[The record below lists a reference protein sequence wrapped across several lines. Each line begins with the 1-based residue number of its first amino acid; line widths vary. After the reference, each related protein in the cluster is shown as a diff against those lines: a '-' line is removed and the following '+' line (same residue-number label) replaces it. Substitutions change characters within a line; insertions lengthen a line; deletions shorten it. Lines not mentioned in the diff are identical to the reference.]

1 MSKRKVQ
8 VIKPYTYR
16 DNFIDKLS
24 IKDRAYLELV
34 REEYENAELEGEPDR
49 PVNIKREQVK
59 ARVAEKKRK
68 EKEQLKRY
76 RLLIKAISNRGTNV
90 GDRWLVPIEP
100 FAAIIRCTSPQKKL
114 MQKPAANG
122 FVLWY
127 SRQNTNRL
135 LSR

>member
-24 IKDRAYLELV
+24 IKDRAYLDLLWEKC
-34 REEYENAELEGEPDR
+34 ENAELEGEPDR
-49 PVNIKREQVK
+49 PVNITQEQVE

-76 RLLIKAISNRGTNV
+76 RLLMKEIST
-90 GDRWLVPIEP
+90 GDGKVSDR
-100 FAAIIRCTSPQKKL
+100 
-114 MQKPAANG
+114 
-122 FVLWY
+122 
-127 SRQNTNRL
+127 
-135 LSR
+135 